1 MCFQKIR
8 EGGRKGDVMLARVFF
23 GEDDGGWQRGCK
35 KSKLEGS
42 RSHIFKYDTKLQK

>member
-8 EGGRKGDVMLARVFF
+8 EGGRKGDVILGRGF

-35 KSKLEGS
+35 KSKLGGS
-42 RSHIFKYDTKLQK
+42 WSHIFKYDTKFVEG

>member
-8 EGGRKGDVMLARVFF
+8 EGGRKGDVILGRGF

-35 KSKLEGS
+35 KSK
-42 RSHIFKYDTKLQK
+42 FKYDTKLQK

>member
-8 EGGRKGDVMLARVFF
+8 EGVEKVMSSWGGVLLKMMV
-23 GEDDGGWQRGCK
+23 GWQRWRK
-35 KSKLEGS
+35 KSKLGGS